1 MCYRVKLNA
10 DFEKAKHV
18 YGTTVKI
25 FRSLKALLG
34 WMVFTYGK
42 SFEDW
47 TVECFAA
54 ESFARITD
62 VYMVCSLQ
70 LLQDVLEKDLSVE
83 DDHMQIIMA
92 GKGKEVLSHF
102 EVEECYDKAPV
113 FSFTEG
119 EEKEMCIAIE
129 KDYEAKSKKGR
140 RLMDLA
146 IDYDFGKNGKTE
158 DFARAVECYEKCI
171 WFTCSPLAYHNL
183 GYHYSKGEG
192 VNEDKQKG
200 FMYYEQAALLGYP
213 LSGWLVGQ
221 KYEKG
226 FDDGWGKIRRDFSKA
241 IRYYK
246 IAAEGGHTQ
255 AAYRL
260 GVVYRDGEGGVEK
273 DLKQAFKF
281 FKIAAAES
289 DKELAP
295 KFWCEYAICLL
306 RGHGTAKNVKE
317 GEQFMR
323 KAAEQGNTDAQL
335 QMAYLCEGKDN
346 GEWLRWMSKS
356 AEGGNAD
363 AAFAVGEK
371 YSNDPNPAF
380 AIKYLRQAARH
391 GHYMAGVLLQE
402 LEGKEQRVKLAVLEK
417 AAQRG
422 DAKAQYRIGMMYLK
436 GDGVDE
442 NSRVGVDWLES
453 AAKLG
458 DKNAAAELGWCYLKG
473 IGVPRANGT
482 RAFEWFS
489 MAVGEGRA
497 WKTSRNLK
505 ALKGLSVCYDEGIG
519 VEMDKRFAHE
529 LKMKF
534 EIAKLYKA
542 AGV

>member
-1 MCYRVKLNA
+1 
-10 DFEKAKHV
+10 
-18 YGTTVKI
+18 
-25 FRSLKALLG
+25 
-34 WMVFTYGK
+34 
-42 SFEDW
+42 
-47 TVECFAA
+47 
-54 ESFARITD
+54 
-62 VYMVCSLQ
+62 
-70 LLQDVLEKDLSVE
+70 
-83 DDHMQIIMA
+83 
-92 GKGKEVLSHF
+92 
-102 EVEECYDKAPV
+102 
-113 FSFTEG
+113 
-119 EEKEMCIAIE
+119 
-129 KDYEAKSKKGR
+129 
-140 RLMDLA
+140 
-146 IDYDFGKNGKTE
+146 
-158 DFARAVECYEKCI
+158 
-171 WFTCSPLAYHNL
+171 
-183 GYHYSKGEG
+183 
-192 VNEDKQKG
+192 
-200 FMYYEQAALLGYP
+200 
-213 LSGWLVGQ
+213 
-221 KYEKG
+221 
-226 FDDGWGKIRRDFSKA
+226 
-241 IRYYK
+241 
-246 IAAEGGHTQ
+246 
-255 AAYRL
+255 
-260 GVVYRDGEGGVEK
+260 
-273 DLKQAFKF
+273 
-281 FKIAAAES
+281 
-289 DKELAP
+289 
-295 KFWCEYAICLL
+295 
-306 RGHGTAKNVKE
+306 
-317 GEQFMR
+317 MR

-519 VEMDKRFAHE
+519 VEKDRRFAHE